1 MARRDFTRPS
11 ANAAAACTAGPESA
25 SAATSG
31 STACGSPIR
40 PAASAAW
47 RRTNGSGWRSASR
60 NSAVSY
66 TRVSAAASRRAS
78 SSTTPSSRCAAAGL
92 PSASA
97 TSDSAIALQAHGI
110 GNRLEQIEDML
121 RDTREGVL
129 VSEGDERGLA
139 RGEQVVR
146 PCPLDRVAEGD
157 APGRELAHPA
167 ANPHQVV
174 VAGGGAVADVDFG
187 DGEVDALLLELL
199 VGQPRLAH
207 QLGAGAIEP
216 DQIVGVVDHAHLVGL
231 GIVDAQGYRA
241 DHAGAKS
248 AARREKSN
256 TALAWGS
263 CPPQPPAW
271 SSSPT
276 PISARSRP
284 RSQRRSTASSTPCR
298 ISGTRSSST
307 ATCSTSGSSTA
318 R

>member
-1 MARRDFTRPS
+1 MARGDFNRPS
-11 ANAAAACTAGPESA
+11 ANAAAACTAGPESP

-78 SSTTPSSRCAAAGL
+78 SSTTPSSRCAAAGP

-121 RDTREGVL
+121 RHTREGML
-129 VSEGDERGLA
+129 VSEGDQRGLA

-146 PCPLDRVAEGD
+146 PRPLDRVAEGD
-157 APGRELAHPA
+157 APGRELAH
-167 ANPHQVV
+167 
-174 VAGGGAVADVDFG
+174 AVADVDLG

-199 VGQPRLAH
+199 VSEPRLAH
-207 QLGAGAIEP
+207 QLGAGAVEP
-216 DQIVGVVDHAHLVGL
+216 DEVVGVVDHAHLVG
-231 GIVDAQGYRA
+231 
-241 DHAGAKS
+241 
-248 AARREKSN
+248 
-256 TALAWGS
+256 
-263 CPPQPPAW
+263 
-271 SSSPT
+271 
-276 PISARSRP
+276 
-284 RSQRRSTASSTPCR
+284 
-298 ISGTRSSST
+298 
-307 ATCSTSGSSTA
+307 
-318 R
+318 

>member
-1 MARRDFTRPS
+1 MARGDFNRPS
-11 ANAAAACTAGPESA
+11 ANAAAACTVGPESP

-78 SSTTPSSRCAAAGL
+78 SSTTPSSRCAATGL

-97 TSDSAIALQAHGI
+97 TSDSAIALQANGI

-121 RDTREGVL
+121 RHTREGVL

-146 PCPLDRVAEGD
+146 PRPLDRVAEGD

-167 ANPHQVV
+167 ADPHQVV
-174 VAGGGAVADVDFG
+174 VAGGGAVADVDLG

-207 QLGAGAIEP
+207 QLGPGPVEP
-216 DQIVGVVDHAHLVGL
+216 DEIVGVVDHAHLVGF
-231 GIVDAQGYRA
+231 GIIDAQRYRA

-256 TALAWGS
+256 ATGACGPAPRFLVPFQLA
-263 CPPQPPAW
+263 
-271 SSSPT
+271 
-276 PISARSRP
+276 
-284 RSQRRSTASSTPCR
+284 CR
-298 ISGTRSSST
+298 NT
-307 ATCSTSGSSTA
+307 ATVPGRDASPLTGSDPLA
-318 R
+318 

>member
-1 MARRDFTRPS
+1 MARGDFNRPS
-11 ANAAAACTAGPESA
+11 ANAAAACTDGPESP

-92 PSASA
+92 PSAI
-97 TSDSAIALQAHGI
+97 AIQAHGI

-207 QLGAGAIEP
+207 QLGAGAVEP
-216 DQIVGVVDHAHLVGL
+216 DEVVGVVDHAHLVGL
-231 GIVDAQGYRA
+231 GIIDAQGYRA
-241 DHAGAKS
+241 DHAGA
-248 AARREKSN
+248 
-256 TALAWGS
+256 T
-263 CPPQPPAW
+263 
-271 SSSPT
+271 
-276 PISARSRP
+276 
-284 RSQRRSTASSTPCR
+284 
-298 ISGTRSSST
+298 
-307 ATCSTSGSSTA
+307 
-318 R
+318 

>member
-47 RRTNGSGWRSASR
+47 RRTNGSEWRSASW
-60 NSAVSY
+60 NSVVSY

-78 SSTTPSSRCAAAGL
+78 WSTTPSSRCAAAGL

-97 TSDSAIALQAHGI
+97 TRYSAIALQAHGI

-146 PCPLDRVAEGD
+146 PRPLDRVAEGD
-157 APGRELAHPA
+157 APGGERAHPA
-167 ANPHQVV
+167 ADPQP
-174 VAGGGAVADVDFG
+174 GGAAWRAEAADG
-187 DGEVDALLLELL
+187 
-199 VGQPRLAH
+199 
-207 QLGAGAIEP
+207 
-216 DQIVGVVDHAHLVGL
+216 
-231 GIVDAQGYRA
+231 
-241 DHAGAKS
+241 
-248 AARREKSN
+248 
-256 TALAWGS
+256 
-263 CPPQPPAW
+263 C
-271 SSSPT
+271 
-276 PISARSRP
+276 
-284 RSQRRSTASSTPCR
+284 
-298 ISGTRSSST
+298 
-307 ATCSTSGSSTA
+307 
-318 R
+318 